1 MFNIYRGGG
10 GAGGGGVGGAG
21 VGGAG
26 AGDQEQEELTMTHI
40 GQVSVAL
47 YTCACNSKS
56 RSIGESVLNHEV

>member
-1 MFNIYRGGG
+1 MFNIYRGGEGAG
-10 GAGGGGVGGAG
+10 GAGGGVW
-21 VGGAG
+21 G

-56 RSIGESVLNHEV
+56 RSIGESVLSHEV

>member
-10 GAGGGGVGGAG
+10 GGGAGGGVGG
-21 VGGAG
+21 VGG